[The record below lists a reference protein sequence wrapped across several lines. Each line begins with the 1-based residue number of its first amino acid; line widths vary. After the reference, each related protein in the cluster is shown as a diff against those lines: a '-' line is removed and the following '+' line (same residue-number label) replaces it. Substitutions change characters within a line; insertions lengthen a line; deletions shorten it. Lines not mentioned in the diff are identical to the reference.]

1 MSVKSAAMRDA
12 ADSEEFEDMSEDY
25 EEASDAS
32 YEYEEGSD
40 DDACHMDA
48 AHGDAGP
55 SSSAGPG
62 WSVLNQDAIVKLQ
75 AEAVADVVAILGVK
89 SSVAKTVLMYFRWDK
104 EALMSKVAERDPE
117 SVLKQAGVAITDA
130 GSAGPNGQQGGPIM
144 CRVCFTD
151 TEQAET
157 TSMDCGHAFCNDCWR
172 QHFKTQIGEGQARTI
187 RCMAPKCGVV
197 CDEEKVCSLLK
208 SDPAA
213 SSSTAAGSGSA
224 GPSGSAGASGSAGT
238 SGSGREPNEALD
250 KYKHSMALSYVEDNA
265 RVNFCPSVPWC
276 GHAVQVDGDPFV
288 EPECSCGKVFCF
300 KCLKD
305 PHTPCTCKMWDEW
318 DEKIHGDSETRNWFM
333 ANTKPCPKCSKPV
346 EKNGGCNLV
355 MCKCGQAFCWLCG
368 AATGTQHT
376 WQKIEGHSCGRWK
389 DELDRKID
397 NAARSHKRYMHYFER
412 YKLHMDSYSKEGVK
426 RSDLLK
432 RIGEMVETGIEA
444 RDYTWLV
451 RALDQLKVARGVLS
465 NSYAFAYFFFGGE
478 MYKDDFSDEDNKR
491 NQDLFEEHQQRLEGE
506 VERLSGLVEECSE
519 SLTIDSDARVR
530 VINSTVSIESR
541 ILKFFDMIE
550 VDLYGKLQSCSAQI
564 AVYRPKRNLVA

>member
-1 MSVKSAAMRDA
+1 MRDGE
-12 ADSEEFEDMSEDY
+12 DSGEDSGSY
-25 EEASDAS
+25 VEASDAS
-32 YEYEEGSD
+32 DYDYEDDSSD
-40 DDACHMDA
+40 GMHMDA
-48 AHGDAGP
+48 HTDGEAGP
-55 SSSAGPG
+55 STSTGPG
-62 WSVLNQDAIVKLQ
+62 WSVLNQEAIERLQ
-75 AEAVADVVAILGVK
+75 AEAVNDVVSILGVK
-89 SSVAKTVLMYFRWDK
+89 PSVAKTVLMFFRWDK
-104 EALMSKVAERDPE
+104 EALLTKVAERDPE
-117 SVLKQAGVAITDA
+117 TVLKHAGVAV
-130 GSAGPNGQQGGPIM
+130 GMEAGPSGVVGPIT
-144 CRVCFTD
+144 CQVCYS
-151 TEQAET
+151 EAEPAEAT
-157 TSMDCGHAFCNDCWR
+157 TMDCGHTFCNDCWR
-172 QHFKTQIGEGQARTI
+172 QHFKTQIGDGQARTI
-187 RCMAPKCGVV
+187 RCMAHKCGVV
-197 CDEEKVCSLLK
+197 CDEEKVCILLK
-208 SDPAA
+208 CDRGPASA
-213 SSSTAAGSGSA
+213 SGAGAGSGAS
-224 GPSGSAGASGSAGT
+224 ASGSGASAAAG
-238 SGSGREPNEALD
+238 GSGGSGGAGGETGEALER
-250 KYKHSMALSYVEDNA
+250 YTRSLALSYVEDNA

-276 GHAVQVDGDPFV
+276 GHAIQVDGDPFV
-288 EPECSCGKVFCF
+288 EPECKCGKVFCF

-368 AATGTQHT
+368 AATGTAHT

-397 NAARSHKRYMHYFER
+397 AAQRNHKRYMHYFER

-426 RSDLLK
+426 RSDLLR

-478 MYKDDFSDEDNKR
+478 MYKEDFSEQDNKR
-491 NQDLFEEHQQRLEGE
+491 NQDLFEEQQQRLEGE

-541 ILKFFDMIE
+541 IVKFFEMIE
-550 VDLYGKLQSCSAQI
+550 TDLYGRLQSCSAQI
-564 AVYRPKRNLVA
+564 AVYHPKRNLVA